1 VLHCGQVTI
10 PENGQSFALIYSI
23 EDPAD
28 PRSPV
33 GGVGAQV
40 MGPDD
45 GYICQVGQDG
55 LLVLNGVFCCFVVVK
70 LNMMY
75 HGGHVQYCWEWVMSA
90 RGVQA
95 CILVLA
101 VCVGRWTAC
110 VHMHAH

>member
-1 VLHCGQVTI
+1 MLQHVQVTI

-45 GYICQVGQDG
+45 GYICQVGQGARWPVCEQKKDPA
-55 LLVLNGVFCCFVVVK
+55 
-70 LNMMY
+70 
-75 HGGHVQYCWEWVMSA
+75 VMCP
-90 RGVQA
+90 GT
-95 CILVLA
+95 
-101 VCVGRWTAC
+101 G
-110 VHMHAH
+110 